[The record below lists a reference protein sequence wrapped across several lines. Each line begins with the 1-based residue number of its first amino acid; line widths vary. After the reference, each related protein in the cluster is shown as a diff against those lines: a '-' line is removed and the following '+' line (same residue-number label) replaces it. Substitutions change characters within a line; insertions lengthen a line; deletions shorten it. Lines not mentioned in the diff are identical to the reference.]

1 VLSLRVLGPGE
12 SEARRVK
19 GDGVLGEGFTPL
31 HELRGQGSAVNS
43 PTGSKT
49 RLGRPAEIE
58 FSAF

>member
-1 VLSLRVLGPGE
+1 VKARPEE
-12 SEARRVK
+12 SREMGFLVR
-19 GDGVLGEGFTPL
+19 GFTPL